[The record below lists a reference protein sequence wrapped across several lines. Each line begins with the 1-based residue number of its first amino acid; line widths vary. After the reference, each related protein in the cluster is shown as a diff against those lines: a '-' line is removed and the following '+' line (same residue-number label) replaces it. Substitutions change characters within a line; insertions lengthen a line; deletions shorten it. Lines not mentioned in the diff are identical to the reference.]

1 MLIPKDLYKE
11 IQRTMPILCVD
22 VLVRYG
28 EEYLL
33 IERTQEPMKGQYW
46 VIGGRVHRNEELV
59 DAVKRKMKE
68 EINIIPQSIK
78 FMGVYEDQYPV
89 SELGVRD
96 YHTVAIV
103 FEATVESLEGFQLDG
118 TSGRWKLSS
127 VMPERFSK
135 FIRLN
140 DI

>member
-1 MLIPKDLYKE
+1 MLIPKDLYRE
-11 IQRTMPILCVD
+11 IQRTMPIVCVD

-28 EEYLL
+28 DEYLL
-33 IERTQEPMKGQYW
+33 IQRTQEPVKGVYW
-46 VIGGRVHRNEELV
+46 VIGGRVHRNEALV

-68 EINIIPQSIK
+68 EINLVPQSIK

-89 SELGVRD
+89 SELGVSD

-103 FEATVESLEGFQLDG
+103 FEARVDSLEGFELDQ
-118 TSGRWKLSS
+118 TSAKWKLSS
-127 VMPERFSK
+127 DMPERFSK
-135 FIRLN
+135 FTRLN